1 MEKDLNFVGLVVMEN
16 RIKPETKPT
25 IDQLHNADIKTVM
38 ITGMFIS
45 WQKIIFLTLK
55 ILYA

>member
-38 ITGMFIS
+38 VTGKFILFT
-45 WQKIIFLTLK
+45 KDFIFS
-55 ILYA
+55 